1 MSKLHNLHK
10 LIMICKSFRYKVF
23 VTKTTLKIN
32 DTKYTTNMT
41 TTVVLTKMSLKS
53 KYPIDHVYS
62 ICRDKERD
70 DESP

>member
-1 MSKLHNLHK
+1 
-10 LIMICKSFRYKVF
+10 MICKSFRYKVF